1 MKKFLPLS
9 FLLLLI
15 SLTTFAQKPA
25 WVGAGKGSKSSITG
39 KITGSVIDST
49 SNEAVEFATV
59 VLTNSK
65 TKKEIDGTLT
75 DDKGKFRFSEIA
87 LGEYEI
93 ALSFIGYQ
101 PKLLKGI
108 KLTPD
113 KPDINFERIMF
124 IMEGLNLDEIE
135 VVGEASVIE
144 NRIDKLVYNA
154 EKDIVNIGGDASEVL
169 ARVPMLTV
177 DLDGN
182 VSLRGSTNIQIL
194 INGKPS
200 SMFSS
205 NVGDALK
212 TIPSDQIKSVE
223 VITVPTARFDGEG
236 TGGIV
241 NIITKKSSIKG
252 FTGSANTT
260 VGNRNGRSGFNLNLV
275 KGRFGLN
282 GGGNVVYSWPNPSFN
297 SFYREDYV
305 GNEVRVLDQNGE
317 GESTYLGGGFNFG
330 AYYDI
335 NAYNSINSSLRV
347 RGRGGSNEGTTI
359 ADFDDP
365 INSVFQDY
373 VRDNDVSSLNSSFDW
388 TTDYRRTFTEP
399 DKELTFAFQLS
410 GNTST
415 SDNELLQ
422 TSSNTP
428 ELFRDELNTN
438 DGLNLEYTLQVDY
451 VHPFSEN
458 IKLETG
464 AKAVIRRIDSDF
476 KFEFFDQESD
486 QFVIDGERT
495 DVFNYFQDVLSG
507 YASFNFKLGEKYGLI
522 SGLRYE
528 HTDIAGEFRA
538 FDAPFENQYDNFLP
552 SIILNRKIG
561 KMSNI
566 RLSYSKRIQRPS
578 LYYVN
583 PFVNQS
589 DPRDISFG
597 NPELLPEN
605 TDAYELGFNTYVKG
619 IAINGSVYYR
629 KTNDVIERLLNVDN
643 SGVSVTSF
651 QNIGER
657 ESIGIN
663 GFASTT
669 IKKIWSLRG
678 GFDVLS
684 YEGAGLVGGERITRQ
699 AWEWKVNMSSTFKF
713 KKGYTLQLFGFYN
726 SPRQSLQGSR
736 GAFSMFS
743 MGFQKEFNKK
753 RTSLGV
759 NIFQPFTRSLKFPSE
774 LSGPSFF
781 QKSERE
787 VVMRSIGLNFRHR
800 FGKLDFKQTRNRR
813 SKIKNDDLKQ
823 GGGNNEGNG
832 GFGG

>member
-1 MKKFLPLS
+1 MKKFL
-9 FLLLLI
+9 LLFSLLFLI
-15 SLTTFAQKPA
+15 SLTTFAQKPS
-25 WVGAGKGSKSSITG
+25 WAGKSSKSSITG
-39 KITGSVIDST
+39 KITGILVDST
-49 SNEAVEFATV
+49 SNEFVEFATV
-59 VLTNSK
+59 VLINSK
-65 TKKEIDGTLT
+65 TRKEIDGTLT
-75 DDKGKFRFSEIA
+75 DDKGKFRFPEVV
-87 LGEYEI
+87 LGEYEV
-93 ALSFIGYQ
+93 AFSFIGYQ

-113 KPDINFERIMF
+113 KPDINFDPVLF
-124 IMEGLNLDEIE
+124 SMEGLNLEEIE
-135 VVGEASVIE
+135 VVGEAAVIE

-154 EKDIVNIGGDASEVL
+154 EKDITNIGGDASDVL

-182 VSLRGSTNIQIL
+182 VSLRGSSNIQIL

-205 NVGDALK
+205 NVGEALK

-252 FTGSANTT
+252 FTGSVNTT
-260 VGNRNGRSGFNLNLV
+260 IGNRSNRSGLNLNLV

-282 GGGNVVYSWPNPSFN
+282 GGGNVSYSWPNPANN
-297 SFYREDYV
+297 SFYREDYI
-305 GNEVRVLDQNGE
+305 GNEVRVLSQNGE
-317 GESTYLGGGFNFG
+317 GKSTYLGGGFNFG

-335 NAYNSINSSLRV
+335 NAYNSINSSLRI
-347 RGRGGSNEGTTI
+347 RGRGGSNDGTTI

-365 INSVFQDY
+365 VNEVFQDY
-373 VRDNDVSSLNSSFDW
+373 ARDNDVSSLNSSFDW
-388 TTDYRRTFTEP
+388 TTDYRKTFAQP
-399 DKELTFAFQLS
+399 DKEFTLAFQLS

-422 TSSNTP
+422 TSSNAE
-428 ELFRDELNTN
+428 ELFRDEVNTN
-438 DGLNLEYTLQVDY
+438 DGLNLEYTFQMDY
-451 VHPFSEN
+451 VHPFGKN

-476 KFEFFDQESD
+476 KFEYFDPESD
-486 QFVIDGERT
+486 QYVIDGQRT

-507 YASFNFKLGEKYGLI
+507 YASFNIKLGENYGLI

-528 HTDIAGEFRA
+528 HTTISGEFEA

-552 SIILNRKIG
+552 SIILNRKLG
-561 KMSNI
+561 KFSNL
-566 RLSYSKRIQRPS
+566 RLSYTKRIQRPS

-597 NPELLPEN
+597 NPELLPED
-605 TDAYELGFNTYVKG
+605 TDAFELGFNTFVKG
-619 IAINGSVYYR
+619 IVINGSIYYR
-629 KTNDVIERLLNVDN
+629 KTNDVIERLLDVDE
-643 SGVSVTSF
+643 SGVSFTSF
-651 QNIGER
+651 QNIGQR
-657 ESIGIN
+657 ESIGVN
-663 GFASTT
+663 GFLSTT

-678 GFDVLS
+678 GFDLLS
-684 YEGAGLVGGERITRQ
+684 YEGEGLVGGERIARQ
-699 AWEWKVNMSSTFKF
+699 AWQWKLNMSSTVKF
-713 KKGYTLQLFGFYN
+713 KKGYTIQLFGFYN

-743 MGFQKEFNKK
+743 IGFQKEFNKK
-753 RTSLGV
+753 RTSLGI

-774 LSGPSFF
+774 ISGASFY

-787 VVMRSIGLNFRHR
+787 VVMRSIGVNFRHR
-800 FGKLDFKQTRNRR
+800 FGKLDFKQSSNRR

-823 GGGNNEGNG
+823 GGNEGNE
-832 GFGG
+832 GFNN